1 MIDAAQ
7 IAQMIGGRKIGEGRF
22 RGKCPVCVK
31 DHFYVSDGDRG
42 TIMYCHAG
50 ASFKEM
56 CDALGIKQ
64 TDCAPGD
71 YTPPPYN
78 PQDDMTAVT
87 LAAVD
92 LRKGKTLS
100 QSDISFVNK
109 AKARLKKN
117 KQWRRAVEFAKS
129 C

>member
-1 MIDAAQ
+1 VIDAAQ
-7 IAQMIGGRKIGEGRF
+7 IAQMIGGRKIGKGKY

-31 DHFYVSDGDRG
+31 DHFYVSDGDKW
-42 TIMYCHAG
+42 TMMFCHAG
-50 ASFKEM
+50 ASFKEL

-78 PQDDMTAVT
+78 PNNDIEVVA

-92 LRKGKTLS
+92 LRKRKELS
-100 QSDISFVNK
+100 ESDINFVNK
-109 AKARLKKN
+109 AKARLQKN

>member
-1 MIDAAQ
+1 VIDAAQ
-7 IAQMIGGRKIGEGRF
+7 IAQMIGGRRIGEGKY
-22 RGKCPVCVK
+22 RGLCPVCGK
-31 DHFYVSDGDRG
+31 NHFYVSDGDRS

-50 ASFKEM
+50 ASFKEI

-71 YTPPPYN
+71 YTPPPYSPN
-78 PQDDMTAVT
+78 DDIAVVT

-92 LRKGKTLS
+92 LHKGKTLS
-100 QSDISFVNK
+100 ESDIRFVKK

-117 KQWRRAVEFAKS
+117 NQWRRAVEFAKS